1 MGCLNCNNELK
12 HTPGKRKKQFCS
24 PDCRVRYW
32 QKNKPKKETV
42 VDPLSDLIDVRKEQ
56 DAFCIKRG
64 WNVPDLLEKIESLE
78 AKNIAHGFHDI
89 TCSANPAKPMG
100 SEGCSC
106 AMYRRAK
113 AAEELLKKTQLVN
126 GELYSKNLR
135 LTDENKPKTPLKDKK
150 AIDVTEKEDRG
161 GKGLKIEYEGTP
173 ITEEEIV
180 QLAKNAKNH
189 KPESKPKELSNFM
202 KARQASKNG
211 QKS

>member
-1 MGCLNCNNELK
+1 MECLNCKKDLK
-12 HTPGKRKKQFCS
+12 HTPGKRKKQFCN
-24 PDCRVRYW
+24 PNCRVTYW
-32 QKNKPKKETV
+32 QKNKPKKESAI
-42 VDPLSDLIDVRKEQ
+42 DPLSDLIEVRKEQ

-64 WNVPDLLEKIESLE
+64 WNVSDLLEKIESLE

-150 AIDVTEKEDRG
+150 AIDVPEKEDNG
-161 GKGLKIEYEGTP
+161 VKGVENGSVEAMPDGLSAIQQAVWRNNLKMKNKPTP
-173 ITEEEIV
+173 ITGFG
-180 QLAKNAKNH
+180 LTK
-189 KPESKPKELSNFM
+189 KE
-202 KARQASKNG
+202 KK
-211 QKS
+211 